1 MIPQCFLQDVHSETS
16 EPGATM
22 PTVLERMFKE
32 NAARPVQMLSLQTVT
47 PIKVYNYYIITSILP
62 RHDGWCRASVIFYI
76 LCPLTT
82 ILIHKSEHNL
92 NK

>member
-32 NAARPVQMLSLQTVT
+32 NAARLVQMLSLQTVT
-47 PIKVYNYYIITSILP
+47 PTKVCNYYVITSLLP
-62 RHDGWCRASVIFYI
+62 RHDGWCMGRSAY
-76 LCPLTT
+76 
-82 ILIHKSEHNL
+82 HNFDTL
-92 NK
+92 QRTQF